1 MVDVAYKPAEKINP
15 NVSAPLDVKQKNLMD
30 YLAKYGQRIALRAV
44 TDGAG
49 ALIYKIPE
57 GKTLFLLSSSIQAEM
72 GSNDYGKLYIQTGDQ
87 VLNEVVHSAAI
98 PVDHHIASDNKNYSP
113 PLRINWGESIYGES
127 SDCAVSVI
135 VGYVVQTSEI
145 Y

>member
-1 MVDVAYKPAEKINP
+1 MIDIAYKPNEKINP
-15 NVSAPLDVKQKNLMD
+15 NVSAPLDTKQKNLMD
-30 YLAKYGQRIALRAV
+30 YLAKYGQRVALRAV

-72 GSNDYGKLYIQTGDQ
+72 GSNDYAKLYIQTGDQ
-87 VLNEVVHSAAI
+87 VINELVHSADTPA
-98 PVDHHIASDNKNYSP
+98 DHHISVDVKNYSP
-113 PLRINWGESIYGES
+113 PLRINWGESLYGES
-127 SDCAVSVI
+127 TDTAVSVI
-135 VGYVVQTSEI
+135 VGYVVNTSEI